1 LISENQVSG
10 RQPRRAVFWD
20 AQHADRHVSNH
31 KRPRNVG
38 SRPETPVFKT
48 QLKSCLVTVD
58 IDFKRLRGFGPSGK
72 RALVD
77 RSGGMGK
84 ESIIF
89 FDKLGFGWVVDSAVL
104 KDVKLGILGAEDSPE
119 RSLVQI
125 IETLLAEKPAA

>member
-1 LISENQVSG
+1 
-10 RQPRRAVFWD
+10 
-20 AQHADRHVSNH
+20 
-31 KRPRNVG
+31 
-38 SRPETPVFKT
+38 
-48 QLKSCLVTVD
+48 
-58 IDFKRLRGFGPSGK
+58 
-72 RALVD
+72 
-77 RSGGMGK
+77 MGK